1 MCSAQAAGEPV
12 NRAADDPDN
21 AGPVV
26 LVLGDSLSA
35 AYGLPVDRGWVSL
48 FEQRLRQQGY
58 PHRVRNA
65 SISGETTRGALDR
78 LEPAL
83 KRDNPSVVIIELGAN
98 DGLRGQ
104 PLEEMAANLGEI
116 VNLSRRHG
124 AIPLLLRMRL
134 PPNYGPAYVE
144 KFIAVYEAV
153 GREWNV
159 PLSKFMLEG
168 VSGNPQ
174 FIQDDGLHPNEIA
187 QPRILDNVWPAIE
200 PLLEETRTAQMKS
213 P

>member
-1 MCSAQAAGEPV
+1 MVAVQAAGEPV
-12 NRAADDPDN
+12 QLTADMDSTS
-21 AGPVV
+21 PVV

-35 AYGLPVDRGWVSL
+35 AYGLRVDRGWVSL
-48 FEQRLRQQGY
+48 FEQRLRDQGY

-78 LEPAL
+78 LPTAL
-83 KRDNPSVVIIELGAN
+83 NKHNPSIVIIELGAN

-116 VNLSRRHG
+116 VDLSRRHG
-124 AIPLLLRMRL
+124 ASPLLLRMRL
-134 PPNYGPAYVE
+134 PPNYGPAYVG
-144 KFIAVYEAV
+144 KFVAVYESV
-153 GREWNV
+153 GRERNV
-159 PLSKFMLEG
+159 PLSEFMLEG

-174 FIQDDGLHPNEIA
+174 FIQDDGLHPNEVA
-187 QPRILDNVWPAIE
+187 QPLILENLWPAIE
-200 PLLEETRTAQMKS
+200 PLLQESRTAQMKS